1 MSPVHYPTTKRD
13 TARCALAVNNDMKT
27 DRMIHAAGSIV
38 APCRTM
44 IGSNIA
50 TGGYGDPHVEF
61 ADKRGRGG
69 ASSTD
74 WCGLRSWHCAR
85 IERMLLP
92 IIVAATMTP
101 ANCDGSRG

>member
-1 MSPVHYPTTKRD
+1 MHYPTTKRD
-13 TARCALAVNNDMKT
+13 TARCALAVTNDTQT
-27 DRMIHAAGSIV
+27 DRMIHAAGRIV
-38 APCRTM
+38 APFRTM
-44 IGSNIA
+44 IHLNIA
-50 TGGYGDPHVEF
+50 TGGYGNLHVGV

-74 WCGLRSWHCAR
+74 WCGFRSWHCAR

-92 IIVAATMTP
+92 TIVAATMTP